1 MKQFTKKSSAIAL
14 AVLIGATAAVGFNT
28 ASAGVKGSKHDLGSG
43 GTGQAQST
51 LTTEVCVFC
60 HTPHGSEASAKA
72 PLWNKTLTT
81 TDFSANRYD
90 ASNSTTIDGANITVG
105 SVSLACLTCH
115 DGSQAMDVMIN
126 APGTSDTLTAAQ
138 FDATA
143 FGTGIIDAASQR
155 NLGTDLSNDHPVSI
169 QYGGGGITSGN
180 LVTTDADF
188 VNPQYASINGN
199 DAWWVDVTGGKVN
212 GVAVG
217 GTAGTREKSDMI
229 LYTTSAQ
236 PYVECASCHDPHNS
250 DTGLVTNQ
258 VSFLRIDNTG
268 SAVCLACHTK

>member
-1 MKQFTKKSSAIAL
+1 MKLFSKKTSKIAL
-14 AVLIGATAAVGFNT
+14 AIVCVAALMGT
-28 ASAGVKGSKHDLGSG
+28 KSALAGVAGSKHDLGSG
-43 GTGQAQST
+43 GAAQAQST

-81 TDFSANRYD
+81 TDFSSNRYD
-90 ASNSTTIDGANITVG
+90 GAQSTTIDGANITVG

-126 APGTSDTLTAAQ
+126 APGTSDTLTAAR

-143 FGTGIIDAASQR
+143 FGTGIIDATSQR

-169 QYGGGGITSGN
+169 QYGGGGITTGN
-180 LVTTDADF
+180 LVTADADF
-188 VNPQYASINGN
+188 VDPQYASINGN

-217 GTAGTREKSDMI
+217 GNAGTREKSDMI
-229 LYTTSAQ
+229 LYTTGAQ

>member
-1 MKQFTKKSSAIAL
+1 MKKINKIKVLSMIAICSLIMFSSNDAISGIA
-14 AVLIGATAAVGFNT
+14 
-28 ASAGVKGSKHDLGSG
+28 GSKHDLGSG
-43 GTGQAQST
+43 GVGQAQST

-60 HTPHGSEASAKA
+60 HTPHGSEASAQA

-90 ASNSTTIDGANITVG
+90 GAQSTTIDGANITVG

-126 APGTSDTLTAAQ
+126 APGTSDTLTAAR

-143 FGTGIIDAASQR
+143 FGTGIIDNTSQR

-169 QYGGGGITSGN
+169 QYGGGGITSSN
-180 LVTTDADF
+180 LVTADTDF

-199 DAWWVDVTGGKVN
+199 DAWWVDVTGGTVN
-212 GVAVG
+212 SVAVG
-217 GTAGTREKSDMI
+217 GNGGTREKSDMI
-229 LYTTSAQ
+229 LYTTGAQ
-236 PYVECASCHDPHNS
+236 PYVECASCHDPHNA
-250 DTGLVTNQ
+250 DTGLVVNQ

-268 SAVCLACHTK
+268 STVCFACHTK